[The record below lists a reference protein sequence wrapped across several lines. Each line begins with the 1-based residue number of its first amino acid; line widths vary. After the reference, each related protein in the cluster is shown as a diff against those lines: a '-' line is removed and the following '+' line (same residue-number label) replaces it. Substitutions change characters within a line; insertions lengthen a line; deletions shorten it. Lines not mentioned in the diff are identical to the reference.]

1 MSFTANGSAN
11 SSGNSSGNSGGNS
24 GGSIDSRAGALSSIN
39 PLAKFVVAAVI
50 GVVLLL
56 SLDWVSSLIALGLEL
71 IVLPFVGI
79 VPRKLWRM
87 LAPIVIAAPFAGLS
101 TLLFG
106 RTGGEL
112 LWQAGPWHITTA
124 SVSLAIA
131 ITLRVLAIG
140 LPGIVLFA
148 TTDPTDLADALAQL
162 WRLPA
167 RFVIGALAAVRMVGL
182 MAEDWR
188 LLSLARRARGV
199 GDGRGPFAAPTG
211 LFSRGFA
218 LLVLSVRRGSVLA
231 TAMEARAF
239 GSDIPRTWA
248 RTSVFTL
255 RDSAFIGAGILLA
268 GVAVA
273 VSVLSG
279 AWNFVVS

>member
-1 MSFTANGSAN
+1 MTITQTPG
-11 SSGNSSGNSGGNS
+11 
-24 GGSIDSRAGALSSIN
+24 RLAGIN
-39 PLAKFVVAAVI
+39 PLAKFLVAAVI
-50 GVVLLL
+50 GLVLLL
-56 SLDWVSSLIALGLEL
+56 SLDWVSATIALILEL
-71 IVLPFVGI
+71 ALLPFVGLA
-79 VPRKLWRM
+79 PRVLWRM

-106 RTGGEL
+106 RAGGDL

-167 RFVIGALAAVRMVGL
+167 RFVIGALAALRMVSL
-182 MAEDWR
+182 LAEDWR
-188 LLSLARRARGV
+188 MLSLSRRARGV
-199 GDGRGPFAAPTG
+199 ADGQGPFAALTR
-211 LFSRGFA
+211 LFSQGFA

-239 GSDIPRTWA
+239 GSEIPRTWA
-248 RTSVFTL
+248 RSSLFRTRDVF
-255 RDSAFIGAGILLA
+255 FVGAGILLA
-268 GVAVA
+268 FVAVA
-273 VSVLSG
+273 SSLLSG
-279 AWNFVVS
+279 AWNFVIS

>member
-1 MSFTANGSAN
+1 MSTEIHARSITLTSNGPLA
-11 SSGNSSGNSGGNS
+11 
-24 GGSIDSRAGALSSIN
+24 AIN
-39 PLAKFVVAAVI
+39 PIAKFVAAAVI
-50 GVVLLL
+50 GVAPLL
-56 SLDWVSSLIALGLEL
+56 SPDWVSAIIALGLEL
-71 IVLPFVGI
+71 LLLPFVG
-79 VPRKLWRM
+79 VAPRKLWRM
-87 LAPIVIAAPFAGLS
+87 LAPIIIAAPFAGLS

-106 RTGGEL
+106 RAGGDL

-162 WRLPA
+162 WRLPS
-167 RFVIGALAAVRMVGL
+167 RFVIGALAAVRMVSL

-188 LLSLARRARGV
+188 MLSLARRARGV
-199 GDGRGPFAAPTG
+199 GDGQGPLAAFTR
-211 LFSRGFA
+211 LFSQGFA

-248 RTSVFTL
+248 RTSVFTV
-255 RDSAFIGAGILLA
+255 RDAAFVGAGVLLA
-268 GVAVA
+268 GLALA
-273 VSVLSG
+273 ASLLSG
-279 AWNFVVS
+279 AWNFVIS

>member
-11 SSGNSSGNSGGNS
+11 SSG
-24 GGSIDSRAGALSSIN
+24 SIDSRASALSSIN
-39 PLAKFVVAAVI
+39 PLAKFVVAGVI

-56 SLDWVSSLIALGLEL
+56 SLDWVSALIALGLEL
-71 IVLPFVGI
+71 SVLPFVG
-79 VPRKLWRM
+79 VAPRKLWRM
-87 LAPIVIAAPFAGLS
+87 LAPIIVAAPFAGLS

-106 RTGGEL
+106 RAGGEL
-112 LWQAGPWHITTA
+112 IWQAGPWHITTA

-131 ITLRVLAIG
+131 ITPRILAIG

-162 WRLPA
+162 WHLPS
-167 RFVIGALAAVRMVGL
+167 RFVIGALAAVRMVSL
-182 MAEDWR
+182 MTEDWR

-199 GDGRGPFAAPTG
+199 GDGLGPFAALTG
-211 LFSRGFA
+211 LVSQGFA

-239 GSDIPRTWA
+239 GSNIPRTWA
-248 RTSVFTL
+248 RTSVFTFG
-255 RDSAFIGAGILLA
+255 DTAFIGAGILLA

-279 AWNFVVS
+279 TWNFVVS

>member
-1 MSFTANGSAN
+1 MTIVVTPGRLA
-11 SSGNSSGNSGGNS
+11 
-24 GGSIDSRAGALSSIN
+24 DIN
-39 PLAKFVVAAVI
+39 PLAKFLAAAVI

-56 SLDWVSSLIALGLEL
+56 SLDWVSALIALLLEL
-71 IVLPFVGI
+71 VLLPFVGLA
-79 VPRKLWRM
+79 PRALWRM
-87 LAPIVIAAPFAGLS
+87 LAPIIIAAPFAGLS

-106 RTGGEL
+106 RAGGDL

-140 LPGIVLFA
+140 LPGIILFA

-162 WRLPA
+162 WHLPA
-167 RFVIGALAAVRMVGL
+167 RFVIGALAAVRMVSL

-188 LLSLARRARGV
+188 MLSLSRRARGIA
-199 GDGRGPFAAPTG
+199 DGQGPFAAVTA
-211 LFSRGFA
+211 LCSQGFA

-239 GSDIPRTWA
+239 GSDIPRSWA
-248 RTSVFTL
+248 RTSVFRL
-255 RDSAFIGAGILLA
+255 RDVLFVSAGTLLA
-268 GVAVA
+268 ALAVA
-273 VSVLSG
+273 ASVLSG
-279 AWNFVVS
+279 AWNFVIS